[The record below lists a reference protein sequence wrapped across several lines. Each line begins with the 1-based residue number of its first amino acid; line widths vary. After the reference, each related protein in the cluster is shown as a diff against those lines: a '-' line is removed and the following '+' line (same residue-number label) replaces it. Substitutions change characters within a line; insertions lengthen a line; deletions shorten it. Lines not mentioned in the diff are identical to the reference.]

1 MFKFRGIKKS
11 EDKNELVVR
20 DKKELEKK
28 KSTEMMKRGGLSKKG
43 FGPRK
48 MSGGKTAWGIDIGD
62 NELKATKV
70 RFNDGKLNVL
80 AAEKIAY
87 TTPDEGTTPDK
98 AKMIEEAVSTFVKQ
112 NSIEKSDKIIV
123 SLSGRLVL
131 SRFVSLPPMKKGRI
145 PEAIKFELRKQIPF
159 ETREIVWD
167 SYQFKDATKG
177 KGNKGA
183 EVGIFATK
191 KENIYG
197 LLPSLKP
204 IEMNIEAIQTT
215 PVAIYNLVLMIS
227 DIDED
232 VIVLNVEKG
241 NTDFIVAGKLKFW
254 NRSIAIS
261 EVNMD
266 FVREIQRS
274 MGYYVS
280 LTKDAMPENI
290 FLMGEMFEDD
300 EKIKLVKENLE
311 GKVTFL
317 NLLDKIKI
325 SGDVD
330 PSKIN
335 EKTISNFGT
344 VFGLALQGLG
354 LGKININFLPFDYVR
369 KRLIPIRRK
378 LISAITALIFLS
390 LFTQGIKD
398 YKGWRTYSKHEAT
411 INTTLKKVDS
421 MERAYKNVANNVKVE
436 EGKLRS
442 LETIGAQGRFW
453 IEAIQKIIN
462 IMPENVYLLNMQSRW
477 GQPYTDKGKK
487 GGKGKTDEKVLIIS
501 IKGESYDPSMS
512 YIEDMIK
519 KPLEEL
525 KLFDRETP
533 AFKDIEIV
541 KGSVRHVSLSKERAE
556 SISIDVGQN
565 RQLITFEVRWI
576 VDTLN

>member
-1 MFKFRGIKKS
+1 MFSGIRKS
-11 EDKNELVVR
+11 KDEKGP
-20 DKKELEKK
+20 EKK
-28 KSTEMMKRGGLSKKG
+28 KLRSPSGKG
-43 FGPRK
+43 FGSVK

-70 RFNDGKLNVL
+70 RFHDGKLNVF

-87 TTPDEGTTPDK
+87 TAPDKSTTPDK
-98 AKMIEEAVSTFVKQ
+98 AKMIGEAVSTFAKQ
-112 NSIEKSDKIIV
+112 NPIEKSDKIVI

-167 SYQFKDATKG
+167 SYQFKDAAKG
-177 KGNKGA
+177 KKGA

-191 KENIYG
+191 KENIFG

-227 DIDED
+227 DTDED
-232 VIVLNVEKG
+232 IIVLNVEKG
-241 NTDFIVAGKLKFW
+241 NTDFIVAGKSKFW

-280 LTKDAMPENI
+280 LTKDAMPENV

-300 EKIKLVKENLE
+300 EKVKLVKENLE

-325 SGDVD
+325 SGDAD

-335 EKTISNFGT
+335 EKTISDFGT

-369 KRLIPIRRK
+369 KRLIPIRKK
-378 LISAITALIFLS
+378 LVSAITILIFLS

-398 YKGWRTYSKHEAT
+398 YKVWRTYSKHETT
-411 INTTLKKVDS
+411 INTTLKEVES
-421 MERAYKNVANNVKVE
+421 MESAYKKVANNVRVE
-436 EGKLRS
+436 EEKLRS

-453 IEAIQKIIN
+453 IEAIQKIVN

-477 GQPYTDKGKK
+477 GSPYTDKVEKVKRGRRGNK
-487 GGKGKTDEKVLIIS
+487 GGTGEKVLIIS

-512 YIEDMIK
+512 YIEEMVK

-525 KLFDRETP
+525 KLFGRETP
-533 AFKDIEIV
+533 AFKDVEVV
-541 KGSVRHVSLSKERAE
+541 KGSVRHVRLSQRETG
-556 SISIDVGQN
+556 SISIDVDQN
-565 RQLITFEVRWI
+565 KQLIAFEVRWI
-576 VDTLN
+576 VDTMN